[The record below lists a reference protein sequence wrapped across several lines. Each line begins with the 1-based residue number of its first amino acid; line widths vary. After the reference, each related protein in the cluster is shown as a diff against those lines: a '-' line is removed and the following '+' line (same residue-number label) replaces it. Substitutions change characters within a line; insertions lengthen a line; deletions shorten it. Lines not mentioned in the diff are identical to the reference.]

1 MTDTTPDL
9 QKRKE
14 KSKSILA
21 QVYNL
26 PSIPLVMMEVT
37 RLLND
42 PNTSAIELAKVIT
55 RDQALVTKILT
66 VANSPL
72 YGLPRRVS
80 TIDFA
85 IIILGFDHIKNIV
98 IALSM
103 MEAFKNKSD
112 KHLNQKKYWTHSIL
126 TASAARRIA
135 DDLGFHFTGEA
146 FTAGLLHDLGIPV
159 IHKYFNNEFVK
170 ILELVKNGEM
180 GYREAEQ
187 ETIGLEHQSV
197 GSLLAQRWNLP
208 LSLSDSILHHH
219 TPSLAEQNAPLAA
232 IVHLADYMTVKLGSG
247 SFMWDEKFELDKN
260 IISILNLRDEEF
272 LENFIMRYKDP
283 FLNQVDSIQI

>member
-1 MTDTTPDL
+1 MTETTPEL

-14 KSKSILA
+14 KSKSVLA

-37 RLLND
+37 RLLNN
-42 PNTSAIELAKVIT
+42 PNTSAIELAKVIS

-112 KHLNQKKYWTHSIL
+112 KNLNQKNYWTHSIL
-126 TASAARRIA
+126 TASAAKRIA

-159 IHKYFNNEFVK
+159 IHKYFNNEFIK
-170 ILELVKNGEM
+170 IQELSEKEGM
-180 GYREAEQ
+180 SFKQAQQ
-187 ETIGLEHQSV
+187 ETIGLEHQQI
-197 GSLLAQRWNLP
+197 GNLLAQRWNLP
-208 LSLSDSILHHH
+208 LSLSDAILNHHM
-219 TPSLAEQNAPLAA
+219 PSQAEQNQPLAA
-232 IVHLADYMTVKLGSG
+232 IVHLADYMTVKLSTG
-247 SFMWDEKFELDKN
+247 SFLWDKNYELDRSV
-260 IISILNLRDEEF
+260 IATLNLRDEEF
-272 LENFIMRYKDP
+272 LENFINRYKEP
-283 FLNQVDSIQI
+283 FLSQVNSIQI

>member
-1 MTDTTPDL
+1 MTEITPEL

-14 KSKSILA
+14 KSKNTLA

-37 RLLND
+37 RLLNN
-42 PNTSAIELAKVIT
+42 PNTSAIELAKVIS
-55 RDQALVTKILT
+55 RDQALVTKILS

-112 KHLNQKKYWTHSIL
+112 KNLNQKKYWTHSIL
-126 TASAARRIA
+126 TASAAKRIA

-159 IHKYFNNEFVK
+159 IHKYFNSEFIK
-170 ILELVKNGEM
+170 IQEL
-180 GYREAEQ
+180 AEQ
-187 ETIGLEHQSV
+187 ENLSYKQAQQEVIGLEHQQI
-197 GSLLAQRWNLP
+197 GNLLAQRWNLP
-208 LSLSDSILHHH
+208 LSLSDSILYHH
-219 TPSLAEQNAPLAA
+219 TPSMAEQNVPLAA
-232 IVHLADYMTVKLGSG
+232 IVHLADYMTVKLDTGC
-247 SFMWDEKFELDKN
+247 FQWDGNFELDKK
-260 IISILNLRDEEF
+260 IITILNLRDEEF
-272 LENFIMRYKDP
+272 LENFIMRYKEP
-283 FLNQVDSIQI
+283 FLSQVDAIQI

>member
-1 MTDTTPDL
+1 MTEITPEL

-14 KSKSILA
+14 KSKSALA

-37 RLLND
+37 RLLNN
-42 PNTSAIELAKVIT
+42 PNTSAIELAKVIS

-103 MEAFKNKSD
+103 MEAFKNKGD
-112 KHLNQKKYWTHSIL
+112 KNLNQKDYWTHSIL
-126 TASAARRIA
+126 TASAAKRIA

-159 IHKYFNNEFVK
+159 IHKYFNAEFVK
-170 ILELVKNGEM
+170 IQELVKTANM
-180 GYREAEQ
+180 SFREAQQ
-187 ETIGLEHQSV
+187 ETIGLEHQQI
-197 GSLLAQRWNLP
+197 GNLLAQRWNLP
-208 LSLSDSILHHH
+208 LSLSDAILNHH
-219 TPSLAEQNAPLAA
+219 TPSTAEQNQPLAA
-232 IVHLADYMTVKLGSG
+232 IVHLADYMTVKFGTG
-247 SFMWDEKFELDKN
+247 SFHWDDNYELDKT
-260 IISILNLRDEEF
+260 IITTLNLRDEEF
-272 LENFIMRYKDP
+272 LENFIKRYKEA
-283 FLNQVDSIQI
+283 FLSQVGTIQI

>member
-1 MTDTTPDL
+1 MIEISPEL

-14 KSKSILA
+14 KSKSTLA

-37 RLLND
+37 RLLNN
-42 PNTSAIELAKVIT
+42 PNTSAIELAKVIS

-112 KHLNQKKYWTHSIL
+112 KNLNQKNYWTHSIL
-126 TASAARRIA
+126 TASAAKRIA

-159 IHKYFNNEFVK
+159 IHKYFNSEFLR
-170 ILELVKNGEM
+170 IQDLASSGSMSYKN
-180 GYREAEQ
+180 AQQ
-187 ETIGLEHQSV
+187 ETIGLEHQHI
-197 GSLLAQRWNLP
+197 GNFLAQKWNLP
-208 LSLSDSILHHH
+208 LSLSDAILYHH
-219 TPSLAEQNAPLAA
+219 TPSMAEQNQALAA
-232 IVHLADYMTVKLGSG
+232 IVHLADYMTVKLNVGY
-247 SFMWDEKFELDKN
+247 FNWDENYELDKSV
-260 IISILNLRDEEF
+260 ISTLNLRDEEF
-272 LENFIMRYKDP
+272 LESFILRYKDA
-283 FLNQVDSIQI
+283 FLGQVDSIKL

>member
-1 MTDTTPDL
+1 MTEVTPEL

-14 KSKSILA
+14 KSKSTLA

-37 RLLND
+37 RLLNN
-42 PNTSAIELAKVIT
+42 PNTSAIELAKVIS

-103 MEAFKNKSD
+103 MEAFKNKGD
-112 KHLNQKKYWTHSIL
+112 KNMNQKNYWTHSIL
-126 TASAARRIA
+126 TASAAKRIA

-170 ILELVKNGEM
+170 IQELVKQENIS
-180 GYREAEQ
+180 YTEAQQ
-187 ETIGLEHQSV
+187 ETIGLEHQQI
-197 GSLLAQRWNLP
+197 GNLLAQRWNLP
-208 LSLSDSILHHH
+208 LSLSDAILNHH
-219 TPSLAEQNAPLAA
+219 TPSCAEQNKPLAA
-232 IVHLADYMTVKLGSG
+232 IVHLADYMTIKLGSG
-247 SFMWDEKFELDKN
+247 SFLWDEKYELDKT
-260 IISILNLRDEEF
+260 IISTLNLRDEEF
-272 LENFIMRYKDP
+272 LENFIMRYKDA
-283 FLNQVDSIQI
+283 FLSQVDTIQI